1 MKTFKGKGPRN
12 DLVTFGSLRNYLTW
26 FLMTSPAK
34 DGFMGL
40 LCHMTM
46 RMTIKTWRKARRCM
60 GGRGI
65 TSCGQI
71 PSRGNEEEP
80 LEEQ

>member
-1 MKTFKGKGPRN
+1 
-12 DLVTFGSLRNYLTW
+12 
-26 FLMTSPAK
+26 
-34 DGFMGL
+34 MGL